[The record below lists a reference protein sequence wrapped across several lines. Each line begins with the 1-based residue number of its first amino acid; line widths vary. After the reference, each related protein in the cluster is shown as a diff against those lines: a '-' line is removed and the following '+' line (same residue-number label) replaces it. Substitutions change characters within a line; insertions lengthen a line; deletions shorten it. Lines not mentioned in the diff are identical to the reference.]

1 MLYLLDTNVLSEPSK
16 PNPNRA
22 VTTWAEEQPREALA
36 VSAISLG
43 EVRFGIELLDHGA
56 QRAKLERWL
65 KVSILDHFHGR
76 VLAVTKRVALKWAQ
90 LAAAD
95 QKRGRSLPM
104 LDGLLLATAA
114 VHELTIVT
122 RNERDFEGRGVL
134 VHNPWRTAE

>member
-1 MLYLLDTNVLSEPSK
+1 VVYLLDTNVLSEPSK

-22 VTTWAEEQPREALA
+22 VTAWAEEQPRDTLA

-65 KVSILDHFHGR
+65 KGSILDYFHGR
-76 VLAVTKRVALKWAQ
+76 VLAVSKRVALKWAQ

-95 QKRGRSLPM
+95 QKRGRSLDIA
-104 LDGLLLATAA
+104 DGLLLATAA
-114 VHELTIVT
+114 VHGLTIVT
-122 RNERDFEGRGVL
+122 RNERDFEGRGVPIL
-134 VHNPWRTAE
+134 NPWSPAE